1 MSVPKSFDDLSVSNM
16 VVSVPLTTKIN
27 LMNVISLIPLFYP
40 PNRMT
45 HKKKIDL
52 PVVASPDL
60 IKYSKEY
67 KTDFGYCFPGDI
79 IYAGYR
85 SGDIV
90 IKRGMI
96 RSKKKPFNNAI
107 ELDIASQQKF
117 INCRLSLNSVH
128 VCGAKSDDMII
139 FAVNQLLDKIKYIQ
153 SLIDRMK
160 TNLETTYATINWILD
175 KTRGPELFFIKNT
188 SIIVDP
194 SKVNN
199 GSVMN
204 HKFDLKLNEM
214 HLLITYILSK
224 LDPYHTEIYQLLNY
238 IHDLFKNIKDSQLI
252 YQLTIIYESL
262 DFSIF
267 DQTTIPIR
275 LMGQI
280 RIFFEHLKD
289 LVEYSKNHPWYEEV
303 ENHIC
308 SVCPEEYHTQ
318 NYPSDIDPEIANYLI
333 SLMPD
338 YIFHDAYI
346 KQLHWILTTDRLYE
360 SDNELAISQLQYI
373 SINYN
378 YNLGSELRLYRL
390 VDEFPKFGIHA
401 EQDNTS
407 QHWLTVHIP
416 YEIPDELKSSIL
428 KKQDKYVHTFI
439 IYKGGSVTQSGPHH
453 HLNKIAFETFI
464 NAFNQVKDIVCRSA
478 VTVE

>member
-1 MSVPKSFDDLSVSNM
+1 MSAPKSFDDLSVSNM

-27 LMNVISLIPLFYP
+27 LMTVISLIPLFYP

-45 HKKKIDL
+45 HKKKIEL
-52 PVVASPDL
+52 PSVASSEV
-60 IKYSKEY
+60 IEYSKEHR
-67 KTDFGYCFPGDI
+67 TDFGYCFPGDI

-128 VCGAKSDDMII
+128 VCGAKSDEMII

-153 SLIDRMK
+153 SLIDRMR
-160 TNLETTYATINWILD
+160 NNMEMTYATINWILE
-175 KTRGPELFFIKNT
+175 KTKGPVRCFIKDS
-188 SIIVDP
+188 SIIVHRE
-194 SKVNN
+194 KVNN
-199 GSVMN
+199 GLVIN
-204 HKFDLKLNEM
+204 HQFDLKLNEI
-214 HLLITYILSK
+214 HLMLGYILSK
-224 LDPYHTEIYQLLNY
+224 LNPAHTEIHQLLSY
-238 IHDLFKNIKDSQLI
+238 IHALFESTKEADLI
-252 YQLTIIYESL
+252 YQLTVIYESL
-262 DFSIF
+262 SAFTF

-275 LMGQI
+275 LMTQI
-280 RIFFEHLKD
+280 HNFFGKITE
-289 LVEYSKNHPWYEEV
+289 LVEYSRGHPWYEEV
-303 ENHIC
+303 EVHIC
-308 SVCPEEYHTQ
+308 SICPEEYHTQ
-318 NYPSDIDPEIANYLI
+318 NYPLGIDQELANYLI

-338 YIFHDAYI
+338 YIFHDTYA
-346 KQLHWILTTDRLYE
+346 KQLNWFLTTDRLYE
-360 SDNELAISQLQYI
+360 SELAIDLLQYI

-378 YNLGSELRLYRL
+378 YNLGAELRLYRL
-390 VDEFPKFGIHA
+390 IDEFPKLGIHT

-416 YEIPDELKSSIL
+416 YEIPEELKSSIL

-439 IYKGGSVTQSGPHH
+439 IYKGGSVTQSGPHPI
-453 HLNKIAFETFI
+453 LNRIAFDTFI
-464 NAFNQVKDIVCRSA
+464 KAFDQVRSIVCRST